1 MMKIDIVL
9 PLSVF
14 IITAF
19 SLLLCKKIEDRMK
32 NVLKDRKIKDHEVIF
47 MVIFMGAIVTIIS
60 LIPHYAIQIL
70 FITALS
76 YILLIFTYLISRK
89 TLLAL
94 IPPAIFILA
103 YLLTDSILVI
113 NVLTGVFAVAA
124 ITLLNSFFSWRT
136 ALIFAALL
144 AVMDFVHVFVTG
156 HMSEIADKVN
166 ILRLPIMLSFQT
178 FPSTGFY
185 VKLGLGDIFLSGLL
199 STQTASKYGIK
210 AGLLTAIA
218 ISIAFLIFEIL
229 KFNLE
234 LGVQAFPATI
244 IVLSGWLLGLGP
256 YLLRRKMKIL
266 S

>member
-14 IITAF
+14 TITTF
-19 SLLLCKKIEDRMK
+19 SLLFYKKIEDRMK
-32 NVLKDRKIKDHEVIF
+32 FVLKDRNIKAHDSIF
-47 MVIFMGAIVTIIS
+47 IVIFMGAIVTIIS
-60 LIPHYAIQIL
+60 LIPNYAIQIL

-76 YILLIFTYLISRK
+76 YILLTFTYLISRK

-94 IPPAIFILA
+94 IPPVIFILA

-113 NVLTGVFAVAA
+113 NVLTGVFAVTA
-124 ITLLNSFFSWRT
+124 ITLLNSFFSWRI

-156 HMSEIADKVN
+156 HMSEVADKAS

-185 VKLGLGDIFLSGLL
+185 VKLGLGDIFYQGYCLL
-199 STQTASKYGIK
+199 KPHPNMASKMV
-210 AGLLTAIA
+210 
-218 ISIAFLIFEIL
+218 F
-229 KFNLE
+229 
-234 LGVQAFPATI
+234 
-244 IVLSGWLLGLGP
+244 
-256 YLLRRKMKIL
+256 
-266 S
+266 